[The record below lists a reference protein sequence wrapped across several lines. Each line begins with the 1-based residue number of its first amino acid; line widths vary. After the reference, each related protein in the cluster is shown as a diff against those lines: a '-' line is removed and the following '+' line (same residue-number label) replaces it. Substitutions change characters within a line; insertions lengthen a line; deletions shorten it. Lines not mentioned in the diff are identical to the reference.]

1 MSRLDYGRLCAVD
14 SKQQQGEQR
23 YSDAFPESSEPW
35 HIPVPAVPRDARGQ
49 VIAGEGWRMGDSRP
63 FRRSAAARAVGAHTD
78 FGSARQGPPRCV
90 PLDAAR
96 PPVALRPSPFGPL
109 LICPIALSCSAAHSM
124 FCPMSSGLWPR
135 RSDPRAGCSQ
145 AGPRPRMG
153 LHDCSL
159 ARAHQEV
166 CVRGGGG
173 AADGRRVG
181 RCGAAGQAHAAAGSD
196 SGGLSCPLHS
206 PRAVWARTACPRR
219 RTELSVGST
228 GQSAERSACRILR

>member
-1 MSRLDYGRLCAVD
+1 MPFPNPLSRGTYLSPPYPAMHEDKSSQVKGGGWVTLGLSDVQPPPGQSVLTRTSAP
-14 SKQQQGEQR
+14 QGK
-23 YSDAFPESSEPW
+23 
-35 HIPVPAVPRDARGQ
+35 
-49 VIAGEGWRMGDSRP
+49 
-63 FRRSAAARAVGAHTD
+63 
-78 FGSARQGPPRCV
+78 
-90 PLDAAR
+90 
-96 PPVALRPSPFGPL
+96 ALL
-109 LICPIALSCSAAHSM
+109 L
-124 FCPMSSGLWPR
+124 R

-145 AGPRPRMG
+145 RPRPRMG
-153 LHDCSL
+153 LRCSL

-206 PRAVWARTACPRR
+206 PRAVWARAACPRR